1 MNSQIFNH
9 LISSSICHLSHDW
22 FKVPLLLSPLSHMK
36 FMPHDQC
43 QPSLKL
49 KAHATLQLGADCC
62 PYAYDLVLAT
72 WPLVRLAPVSR
83 TPPGMSLCL
92 VVELISINPLKCFVS
107 ILCVSIYCLHVQ
119 VKPSFD
125 SMLEIR
131 LGAKPSPSPRPCIV
145 ILAHVCVNC

>member
-1 MNSQIFNH
+1 
-9 LISSSICHLSHDW
+9 
-22 FKVPLLLSPLSHMK
+22 MK

-119 VKPSFD
+119 VKPSFYF
-125 SMLEIR
+125 MLEIR
-131 LGAKPSPSPRPCIV
+131 LGAKPSPSPRPRIV
-145 ILAHVCVNC
+145 ILAHVCVNPLISPNRDNMLCVP